1 VKFRTLLT
9 NQASWYSKEFV
20 TTSRQ
25 EAQWV
30 LRAQC
35 DDREALEDLLRGIQP
50 SLRRFVCG
58 IVGPSHADDVLQ
70 DVFVIVCRKLKALH
84 TPELFRPWVYRI
96 ASRQV
101 FRHLKNEQRWPDQT
115 ADASALDDIPAQDV
129 RPSTEVLQ
137 ELLSLNDL
145 SPASRAVLAL
155 HFQEEL
161 PLAEIAAILEL
172 PLGTVKS
179 RLAYGLSAI
188 RKHLS
193 TKRSDP

>member
-1 VKFRTLLT
+1 M
-9 NQASWYSKEFV
+9 A
-20 TTSRQ
+20 TSRQ

-35 DDREALEDLLRGIQP
+35 DDREALENLLHGIQP
-50 SLRRFVCG
+50 ALRRFVWG

-70 DVFVIVCRKLKALH
+70 DIFVIVCRKLKILH

-96 ASRQV
+96 ASRQA
-101 FRHLKNEQRWPDQT
+101 FRYLKNEQRWPDQT
-115 ADASALDDIPAQDV
+115 TDVSGLDDIPAQDV

-179 RLAYGLSAI
+179 RLAYGLNAI

-193 TKRSDP
+193 EKRSDL